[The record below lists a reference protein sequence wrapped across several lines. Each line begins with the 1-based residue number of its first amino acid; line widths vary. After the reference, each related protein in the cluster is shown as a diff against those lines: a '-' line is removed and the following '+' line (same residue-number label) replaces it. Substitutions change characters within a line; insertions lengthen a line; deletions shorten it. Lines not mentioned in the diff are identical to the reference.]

1 LYVPADQV
9 LDTASR
15 DAISYDAPG
24 ARYTHRDGRCTFEVQ
39 IEDYQLTGD
48 AALMRLA
55 RIVHAADID
64 TELDTDPAGPGL
76 LAIGI
81 GGPDVEADDHR
92 LLERASFVYDAL
104 YAWWSTR
111 SCSSACSRA
120 GTRPTT
126 TAAPAAT
133 PPAPSSCTTPRTCA
147 ASPPTSNSPAR
158 YATCATLPLCIAV
171 GSAAKTAAIH
181 SIDCRCQTRVA
192 VAARKLG
199 VIQPAW

>member
-24 ARYTHRDGRCTFEVQ
+24 ARYTHRDGRCTLEVL

-92 LLERASFVYDAL
+92 CWNGPV
-104 YAWWSTR
+104 
-111 SCSSACSRA
+111 
-120 GTRPTT
+120 
-126 TAAPAAT
+126 
-133 PPAPSSCTTPRTCA
+133 SCTTLFMPGASVRYQPQHERDVRIRRPAGRHRPAGRA
-147 ASPPTSNSPAR
+147 AHGGGSDHGSQVGR
-158 YATCATLPLCIAV
+158 HAV
-171 GSAAKTAAIH
+171 PGRKPGFMETVITGDPEVRASLAGWMRVRGS
-181 SIDCRCQTRVA
+181 R
-192 VAARKLG
+192 AARADL
-199 VIQPAW
+199 VP